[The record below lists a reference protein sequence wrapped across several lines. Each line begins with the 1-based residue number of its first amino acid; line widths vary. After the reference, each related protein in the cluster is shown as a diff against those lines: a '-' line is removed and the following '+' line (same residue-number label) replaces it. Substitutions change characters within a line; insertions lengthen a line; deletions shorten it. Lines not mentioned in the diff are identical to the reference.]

1 MKLNLPKELV
11 LNGTDNDGAR
21 HRYSFDKNPEIKG
34 GLKKLLVGLEFE
46 EKKVGELIEGIFI
59 KRNEDENYQ
68 ETITILQSK
77 EINDKIYYLK
87 NKKYEIDLFF
97 GKNKVILLIR
107 TKKEREKLVSEIEN
121 RTSWISGN
129 EKKRRLEQKN
139 PKGIIK
145 KISKPKNKK

>member
-1 MKLNLPKELV
+1 MNIHLPKELV
-11 LNGTDNDGAR
+11 LNGIDNNGIR
-21 HRYSFDKNPEIKG
+21 HRYSFDKTPKIKE

-59 KRNEDENYQ
+59 KRTEDENYQ
-68 ETITILQSK
+68 ETITILQPE

-121 RTSWISGN
+121 RASWISGN
-129 EKKRRLEQKN
+129 EKKKRLERKN
-139 PKGIIK
+139 PEGVIK

>member
-1 MKLNLPKELV
+1 MNIHLPKELV
-11 LNGTDNDGAR
+11 LNGTDNNGIR
-21 HRYSFDKNPEIKG
+21 HRYSFDKTPKIKE

-59 KRNEDENYQ
+59 KRTEDENYQ
-68 ETITILQSK
+68 ETITILQPE

-121 RTSWISGN
+121 RASWISGN
-129 EKKRRLEQKN
+129 EKKKRLERKN
-139 PKGIIK
+139 PEGVIK